1 MYAQAEKTKEN
12 SFLMKMQESRAV
24 ANSVAQS
31 KNGGKQCSGF
41 MDNRPEVIG
50 RRKGQTLFKRHV
62 QVGEPIQA
70 KTNTDLYSSRKN
82 TIASMV
88 ILQKRETN
96 PNPAPS
102 SSSVSD
108 FTDVT
113 LSEHHVVPY
122 SKLETFLKEFKRKA
136 AGTTAFTELSGFI
149 PSNANLTVQEL
160 VNLNLITKEAGEAL
174 IADDVAPLDW
184 LGKEESEKNDII
196 NNNIDSSPGHLRR
209 SAKRS
214 LNSWSSTID
223 ATRSGIDSD
232 GMEPDWG
239 IIMQYTTWAKGNLF
253 VGPEGAKRTWDP
265 GDSFD
270 TWAQYFFHN
279 THYDL
284 LEKINNDI
292 EDAIEALKDEQ
303 KTIQDV
309 KVQSVLTKLKTV
321 ATTYNAPTAFD
332 ASRWVKKDG
341 SSKWKPT
348 AMP

>member
-1 MYAQAEKTKEN
+1 MYARAEKIKEN
-12 SFLMKMQESRAV
+12 SFLTKMQESRAV
-24 ANSVAQS
+24 ANSVAQQ
-31 KNGGKQCSGF
+31 KNGGEQDLGF

-50 RRKGQTLFKRHV
+50 QRKGQTLFNKHV
-62 QVGEPIQA
+62 QAREPIQA
-70 KTNTDLYSSRKN
+70 KTNIDLYSSRKN
-82 TIASMV
+82 TIGSMA

-102 SSSVSD
+102 SSLVPD
-108 FTDVT
+108 FADVT

-136 AGTTAFTELSGFI
+136 TGSTAFTELSAFI

-174 IADDVAPLDW
+174 IAKGVAPQDW
-184 LGKEESEKNDII
+184 STKEESEKNDII
-196 NNNIDSSPGHLRR
+196 NDNIDPSPIHLRR

-214 LNSWSSTID
+214 LDSWGSTID
-223 ATRSGIDSD
+223 ATTSGVDSD
-232 GMEPDWG
+232 EMEPDWG

-270 TWAQYFFHN
+270 TWAQYFFPN
-279 THYDL
+279 AHYDL
-284 LEKINNDI
+284 LKKINDDI
-292 EDAIEALKDEQ
+292 VDAIAALEDEQ
-303 KTIQDV
+303 KTIQDE
-309 KVQSVLTKLKTV
+309 KVQSVVTKLKTV

-332 ASRWVKKDG
+332 ASLWVKDG

-348 AMP
+348 AL